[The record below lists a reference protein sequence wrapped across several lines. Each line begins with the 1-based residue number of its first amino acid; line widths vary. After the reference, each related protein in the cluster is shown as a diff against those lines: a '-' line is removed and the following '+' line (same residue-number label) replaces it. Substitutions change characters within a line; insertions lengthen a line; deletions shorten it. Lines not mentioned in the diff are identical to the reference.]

1 MNKILNKYIINNF
14 LKITFNTIL
23 IFFSLGILIALFQEI
38 EFFKDL
44 NVSFGKP
51 LSLALT
57 FVPNLAIELL
67 PFIIFIS
74 TMIYLVNIN
83 NSKEL
88 ISLKIYGFSNMKII
102 FLLSVTVF
110 IFGLIVIVF
119 INPITSSMIKYYEK
133 EKSKFSRDVDHLIS
147 INKNGVWI
155 KEKSINTLNLIYAKE
170 LKSNFLFDV
179 SIYQYDIKSNKL
191 LRIES
196 DNADI
201 SNSEWKLYDVT
212 VHDSENP
219 GKINKIPNYKYFSFY
234 NLVKI
239 NSSYKNLD
247 TISFIDLI
255 NNYDVYLSN
264 GYSENDLNAHLNS
277 YISLPIFLVLMVIL
291 ASIFGL
297 ITNKK
302 VKNTYYFFIS
312 IITCVLVYYFKDLSI
327 ALGQTNKISIILSVW
342 MPIIAVSL
350 FCSIGMIRL
359 NEK

>member
-14 LKITFNTIL
+14 LKITFNAVL
-23 IFFSLGILIALFQEI
+23 VFFSLGILIALFQEI

-44 NVSFGKP
+44 DIGFSKP
-51 LSLALT
+51 LSLAIS
-57 FVPNLAIELL
+57 FVPNLTIELL

-102 FLLSVTVF
+102 FLLSATVF
-110 IFGLIVIVF
+110 ILGLVVIVF

-155 KEKSINTLNLIYAKE
+155 KEKSVNTLNLIYAKE

-179 SIYQYDIKSNKL
+179 SIYQYNTDENKL
-191 LRIES
+191 VRIES
-196 DNADI
+196 DSAEI
-201 SNSEWKLYDVT
+201 TSSEWKLNDVR
-212 VHDSENP
+212 VYDSENP
-219 GKINKIPNYKYFSFY
+219 GKIDKSPNYKYFSFY
-234 NLVKI
+234 NLAKI

-255 NNYDVYLSN
+255 NNYDIFLSN

-277 YISLPIFLVLMVIL
+277 YIALPVFLVLMVIL

-302 VKNTYYFFIS
+302 IKNTYYFFVS
-312 IITCVLVYYFKDLSI
+312 ITTCVLVYYFKDLSI
-327 ALGQTNKISIILSVW
+327 ALGQTNKISIVLSVW